1 MMSQK
6 EWKKLDFNASRD
18 GKWTTVGDIKQRMA
32 KQSREETRNKI
43 LVTAMMFTGFIFL
56 SLIIWMMLQ

>member
-56 SLIIWMMLQ
+56 SLIIWMML